1 MNYKY
6 LIAILFACLL
16 IIPFSFASDNQTLL
30 DDGAVS
36 SNENSYYFDASCEND
51 NGNGS
56 LENPYKYLKS
66 DRIRDNSNI
75 YLNDGEYLL
84 DKPAN
89 INNVSIYGSNSQ
101 NTSIIYSGVAFV
113 VSKNLNVE
121 NLTLSK
127 LTIRNSANLI
137 LKNVILEDGRGYNS
151 NRYNNCYGGAI
162 YSSSSNAFVTIDNCT
177 FLNAYTEYGGAIY
190 QDGGKLFIDNSEFI
204 NCSSFNFGGAI
215 AGINTNVRISNSKFS
230 NSSSKKDAGGAV
242 YLKTSSLSASDIQI
256 ENSNSTFGSAICL
269 LKTNSVLSN
278 IKANNNHAQFSGGA
292 IYNIYGEFSLNDSEF
307 TNNTARDGGALFIDN
322 SNNCTLINNAFSYN
336 RASLSG
342 GAAYIFLCNLTE
354 SLNSFSHNHALLDA
368 DIHIS
373 DSLDLTIGSGNYTMY
388 NVNSAQIDV
397 LPSYYSLIDEK
408 LVTPVKDQQTSG
420 NCWAFAPIAVMESC
434 ILKASGDALDL
445 SEENM
450 KNLMALY
457 SDYGWNMNTND
468 GGYDKMGWG
477 YLTSWLGPVLESD
490 DLFDDNSHLSGILN
504 SIGHVQNIIFL
515 YRANYTDNDAIKR
528 ALIQYGAVGTTMY
541 MGGYLNSKNAYYY
554 YKTSD
559 SPNHAVTI
567 VGWDDNFSKNNFA
580 HTPEGD
586 GAWIVKNSWGPGWG
600 NNGYF
605 YVSYYDTRLAQP
617 GLGDVSFAIVL
628 NDTIRLDKNYQ
639 YDIAGMTDY
648 FLNSYSTVWYE
659 NAFRATDD
667 EYLASVSTY
676 FEKVTNWTVSIYVN
690 SILQHIQSGVSN
702 PGYYTINLDNLVP
715 LKTGDLFEVMF
726 KISVDGEASFP
737 ISEIYSLNNLAYS
750 PNVSFV
756 SYDGVKWLDL
766 YDLSFK
772 YSTHWY
778 ESQVAC
784 IKAFTILNPINT
796 TSTISYTIDEVK
808 NINVTVE
815 VLDQYS
821 NPLKSGTVALN
832 INGNVYNLPVKN
844 GIASLST
851 FLNQINI
858 VISALFD
865 ATGYISSNDTVSFNV
880 PKSNL
885 PLVLNVSREL
895 NNVSIDFGSL
905 IDANVTL
912 TVKIN
917 DDVYEICLNDSLKL
931 NDLSNG
937 VYNVSVSIL
946 DEESCW
952 QVDLI
957 DSFVVDIRTVR
968 FISSD
973 LTTTDEDDV
982 LYNITVVDEKGNPL
996 SNKTISITLNETFN
1010 LTSDENGLIQVPI
1023 SLKSG
1028 NYLLY
1033 VDFKGDNDHFKNS
1046 TSFNIFVKCK
1056 LDGNVEIRKYQ
1067 NNANFTIEFSKPI
1080 NATAKLIINTEDYF
1094 VDVRNGSAILNLFDL
1109 KNGAYYVDVLLN
1121 DSYVLDDVSSQF
1133 NIDVTGTRII
1143 LSNVTGVDDE
1153 ITVIS
1158 ACLMDSNS
1166 NPLSNEL
1173 LIFTLGDNVYSNY
1186 TGDDGFAYVNLN
1198 LTAGEHELSIQF
1210 NGNDN
1215 YFDSALT
1222 SRVKIKSR
1230 VVLSLEYDVYQ
1241 NSAVLKVYLSKA
1253 VNDAVVVKVND
1264 ITQFGEVL
1272 YLNNLS
1278 NGIYNVDVSLENAN
1292 DDYVFENIV
1301 ESFAVD
1307 VRNVSFIASDLTTT
1321 DEDDVLYNITVVDE
1335 KGNPLSNKTVTIT
1348 LDETFDFTSDEN
1360 GLIQVPIS
1368 LKSGNYLLYV
1378 DFKGDNNYFKNST
1391 SFNIYV
1397 KCKLK
1402 GNVEVSEYQNN
1413 ANFTFVFSKPINAT
1427 AKVMINNEIYLVDVR
1442 SGNAILHLGDLKN
1455 GAYDV
1460 DVLLDDSYVL
1470 DEVSSQFN
1478 IDVTGTQIIS
1488 SELTLLYQKNN
1499 RYSVTLKDIGGNA
1512 VANQWIKV
1520 EIAGNV
1526 YKILTDSNGQSSIT
1540 FNLSCGDYEVAI
1552 SYSGNKNYFG
1562 STANSTIR
1570 IKTTIIENDSLT
1582 KTYNSKYAIKLLN
1595 TSDATF
1601 ILNGVLY
1608 DVKTDENGFA
1618 YINILEKAGEYKL
1631 TIINN
1636 WNGENITKT
1645 INVVPRLGGNS
1656 DISKYYLGSKNYQ
1669 VCVLNDDGD
1678 IASGVYVKIT
1688 IGGKTYNVKTNKN
1701 GIATLKLTQKPNK
1714 YTITALYN
1722 GFKVSNKV
1730 VIKTTIIT
1738 KNLSKKKAK
1747 TAKFTVKLLNSNG
1760 KILKSKIA
1768 TIKFK
1773 GKTYKVKTNS
1783 KGIAKLTINK
1793 NIKVGKYNIVTSY
1806 GKLTVK
1812 NWVKVT
1818 K

>member
-1 MNYKY
+1 MYK
-6 LIAILFACLL
+6 
-16 IIPFSFASDNQTLL
+16 
-30 DDGAVS
+30 V
-36 SNENSYYFDASCEND
+36 
-51 NGNGS
+51 
-56 LENPYKYLKS
+56 
-66 DRIRDNSNI
+66 
-75 YLNDGEYLL
+75 
-84 DKPAN
+84 
-89 INNVSIYGSNSQ
+89 
-101 NTSIIYSGVAFV
+101 
-113 VSKNLNVE
+113 
-121 NLTLSK
+121 
-127 LTIRNSANLI
+127 
-137 LKNVILEDGRGYNS
+137 
-151 NRYNNCYGGAI
+151 
-162 YSSSSNAFVTIDNCT
+162 
-177 FLNAYTEYGGAIY
+177 
-190 QDGGKLFIDNSEFI
+190 
-204 NCSSFNFGGAI
+204 
-215 AGINTNVRISNSKFS
+215 
-230 NSSSKKDAGGAV
+230 
-242 YLKTSSLSASDIQI
+242 
-256 ENSNSTFGSAICL
+256 NST
-269 LKTNSVLSN
+269 
-278 IKANNNHAQFSGGA
+278 
-292 IYNIYGEFSLNDSEF
+292 
-307 TNNTARDGGALFIDN
+307 
-322 SNNCTLINNAFSYN
+322 
-336 RASLSG
+336 
-342 GAAYIFLCNLTE
+342 
-354 SLNSFSHNHALLDA
+354 
-368 DIHIS
+368 
-373 DSLDLTIGSGNYTMY
+373 
-388 NVNSAQIDV
+388 QIDV

-528 ALIQYGAVGTTMY
+528 AIMQYGAVGTTMY

-554 YKTSD
+554 YGTSE

-567 VGWDDNFSKNNFA
+567 VGWDDNYSKNNFA
-580 HTPEGD
+580 HSAPGD
-586 GAWIVKNSWGPGWG
+586 GAWIVKNSWGPSWG

-605 YVSYYDTRLAQP
+605 YVSYYDTRLSQP
-617 GLGDVSFAIVL
+617 GLWDVSFAIVL

-690 SILQHIQSGVSN
+690 SLLQHTQSGVSN
-702 PGYYTINLDNLVP
+702 PGYYTINLDKLIP

-1046 TSFNIFVKCK
+1046 TSFNIYVKCRLK
-1056 LDGNVEIRKYQ
+1056 GSVEVRKYQ

-1080 NATAKLIINTEDYF
+1080 NDTAKLIINNEDYF

-1109 KNGAYYVDVLLN
+1109 KNGAYDVEVLLD
-1121 DSYVLDDVSSQF
+1121 DSYVLDEVSSQF
-1133 NIDVTGTRII
+1133 NIDVTGTNII
-1143 LSNVTGVDDE
+1143 LSNVAGVDDE
-1153 ITVIS
+1153 VTVIS

-1264 ITQFGEVL
+1264 ITRFGEVI

-1335 KGNPLSNKTVTIT
+1335 KGNTLSNKTVTIT

-1391 SFNIYV
+1391 SFNIFV
-1397 KCKLK
+1397 KCKLD
-1402 GNVEVSEYQNN
+1402 GNVEVRKYQNN
-1413 ANFTFVFSKPINAT
+1413 ANFTIEFSKPINAT
-1427 AKVMINNEIYLVDVR
+1427 AKLIINTEDYFVDVR
-1442 SGNAILHLGDLKN
+1442 NGSAILNLFDLKN
-1455 GAYDV
+1455 GAYYV

-1562 STANSTIR
+1562 STANSTIH

-1618 YINILEKAGEYKL
+1618 YINILEKVGEYKL

-1669 VCVLNDDGD
+1669 VRVLNDDGD

-1688 IGGKTYNVKTNKN
+1688 VGGKTYNVKTNKS
-1701 GIATLKLTQKPNK
+1701 GIATLKLAQKPNK
-1714 YTITALYN
+1714 YTITASYN

>member
-1 MNYKY
+1 MTHK
-6 LIAILFACLL
+6 
-16 IIPFSFASDNQTLL
+16 
-30 DDGAVS
+30 
-36 SNENSYYFDASCEND
+36 
-51 NGNGS
+51 
-56 LENPYKYLKS
+56 
-66 DRIRDNSNI
+66 
-75 YLNDGEYLL
+75 
-84 DKPAN
+84 
-89 INNVSIYGSNSQ
+89 
-101 NTSIIYSGVAFV
+101 
-113 VSKNLNVE
+113 
-121 NLTLSK
+121 
-127 LTIRNSANLI
+127 
-137 LKNVILEDGRGYNS
+137 
-151 NRYNNCYGGAI
+151 
-162 YSSSSNAFVTIDNCT
+162 
-177 FLNAYTEYGGAIY
+177 
-190 QDGGKLFIDNSEFI
+190 
-204 NCSSFNFGGAI
+204 
-215 AGINTNVRISNSKFS
+215 
-230 NSSSKKDAGGAV
+230 
-242 YLKTSSLSASDIQI
+242 
-256 ENSNSTFGSAICL
+256 
-269 LKTNSVLSN
+269 
-278 IKANNNHAQFSGGA
+278 
-292 IYNIYGEFSLNDSEF
+292 
-307 TNNTARDGGALFIDN
+307 
-322 SNNCTLINNAFSYN
+322 
-336 RASLSG
+336 
-342 GAAYIFLCNLTE
+342 
-354 SLNSFSHNHALLDA
+354 
-368 DIHIS
+368 
-373 DSLDLTIGSGNYTMY
+373 
-388 NVNSAQIDV
+388 
-397 LPSYYSLIDEK
+397 
-408 LVTPVKDQQTSG
+408 
-420 NCWAFAPIAVMESC
+420 
-434 ILKASGDALDL
+434 
-445 SEENM
+445 
-450 KNLMALY
+450 
-457 SDYGWNMNTND
+457 
-468 GGYDKMGWG
+468 
-477 YLTSWLGPVLESD
+477 
-490 DLFDDNSHLSGILN
+490 
-504 SIGHVQNIIFL
+504 
-515 YRANYTDNDAIKR
+515 
-528 ALIQYGAVGTTMY
+528 
-541 MGGYLNSKNAYYY
+541 
-554 YKTSD
+554 
-559 SPNHAVTI
+559 
-567 VGWDDNFSKNNFA
+567 
-580 HTPEGD
+580 
-586 GAWIVKNSWGPGWG
+586 

-617 GLGDVSFAIVL
+617 GLWDVSFAIVL

-648 FLNSYSTVWYE
+648 FLNSYNTVWYE

-690 SILQHIQSGVSN
+690 SLLQHTQSGVSN
-702 PGYYTINLDNLVP
+702 PGYYTINLDKLIP

-756 SYDGVKWLDL
+756 SYDGVKWFDL
-766 YDLSFK
+766 YDFSFK

-796 TSTISYTIDEVK
+796 TSTISYTIDESK
-808 NINVTVE
+808 NINITVE

-832 INGNVYNLPVKN
+832 INGNVYDLPVKN

-865 ATGYISSNDTVSFNV
+865 ATGYISSNDSVSFKV
-880 PKSNL
+880 PRSNL

-996 SNKTISITLNETFN
+996 SNKTISITLNETFDF
-1010 LTSDENGLIQVPI
+1010 TSDENGLIQVPI

-1056 LDGNVEIRKYQ
+1056 LDGNVEVRKYQ
-1067 NNANFTIEFSKPI
+1067 NNANFTFEFSKPI

-1109 KNGAYYVDVLLN
+1109 KNGAYYVYVLLN

-1133 NIDVTGTRII
+1133 NIDVTGTGII

-1215 YFDSALT
+1215 YFDFALT

-1241 NSAVLKVYLSKA
+1241 NSTVLKVYLSKA
-1253 VNDAVVVKVND
+1253 VNDTVAVKVND
-1264 ITQFGEVL
+1264 ITRFGEII

-1278 NGIYNVDVSLENAN
+1278 NGIYNVNVSLENSN
-1292 DDYVFENIV
+1292 DDYAFENVID
-1301 ESFAVD
+1301 SFAID
-1307 VRNVSFIASDLTTT
+1307 VRKTEIIA
-1321 DEDDVLYNITVVDE
+1321 
-1335 KGNPLSNKTVTIT
+1335 
-1348 LDETFDFTSDEN
+1348 
-1360 GLIQVPIS
+1360 
-1368 LKSGNYLLYV
+1368 
-1378 DFKGDNNYFKNST
+1378 
-1391 SFNIYV
+1391 
-1397 KCKLK
+1397 
-1402 GNVEVSEYQNN
+1402 
-1413 ANFTFVFSKPINAT
+1413 
-1427 AKVMINNEIYLVDVR
+1427 
-1442 SGNAILHLGDLKN
+1442 
-1455 GAYDV
+1455 
-1460 DVLLDDSYVL
+1460 
-1470 DEVSSQFN
+1470 
-1478 IDVTGTQIIS
+1478 

-1499 RYSVTLKDIGGNA
+1499 QYGVTLKDIDGNA
-1512 VANQWIKV
+1512 VANQWVEV

-1526 YKILTDSNGQSSIT
+1526 YKILTDSNGQASIT
-1540 FNLSCGDYEVAI
+1540 FSLSCGDYAI
-1552 SYSGNKNYFG
+1552 AIGYSGNKNYFG
-1562 STANSTIR
+1562 STANSTIH
-1570 IKTTIIENDSLT
+1570 IKTTIVENDSLT

-1601 ILNGVLY
+1601 ILNGILY

-1618 YINILEKAGEYKL
+1618 YINILENAGEYKL

-1645 INVVPRLGGNS
+1645 INVVPRLSGNS

-1669 VCVLNDDGD
+1669 LRVLNDDGD

-1688 IGGKTYNVKTNKN
+1688 VGGKTYNVKTNKN

-1714 YTITALYN
+1714 YTISASYK

-1738 KNLSKKKAK
+1738 KNLSKKKSK

>member
-1 MNYKY
+1 M
-6 LIAILFACLL
+6 L
-16 IIPFSFASDNQTLL
+16 IIPFSFAGDNQTVLA
-30 DDGAVS
+30 DGTASNGS
-36 SNENSYYFDASCEND
+36 SDWYFDASCEND

-56 LENPYKYLKS
+56 FENPYKYLKS
-66 DRIRDNSNI
+66 DRIKDNSNI
-75 YLNDGEYLL
+75 YLKEGEYVL
-84 DKPAN
+84 DKSKN

-101 NTSIIYSGVAFV
+101 NTSIKYSGVAFV

-137 LKNVILEDGRGYNS
+137 LKNVVLEDGRGYNS

-215 AGINTNVRISNSKFS
+215 AGINTNVRMSNSKFS

-242 YLKTSSLSASDIQI
+242 YLKTSSLSASDILI
-256 ENSNSTFGSAICL
+256 EKSNSTFGSALCL
-269 LKTNSVLSN
+269 LKTKSVLTN

-292 IYNIYGEFSLNDSEF
+292 IYNIYGDFSLNDSEF

-322 SNNCTLINNAFSYN
+322 SNNCTIINNTFNSNA
-336 RASLSG
+336 ASLSG

-354 SLNSFSHNHALLDA
+354 SLNSFANNHALLDR
-368 DIHIS
+368 DIHVS
-373 DSLDLTIGSGNYTMY
+373 NSLDLTIGSGNYIMY
-388 NVNSAQIDV
+388 KVNSTQIDV
-397 LPSYYSLIDEK
+397 LPSYYSLIDEN
-408 LVTPVKDQQTSG
+408 LTTPVKDQQTSG

-528 ALIQYGAVGTTMY
+528 ALMQYGAVGTTMY
-541 MGGYLNSKNAYYY
+541 MAGYLNSNNAYYY
-554 YKTSD
+554 YRTSD
-559 SPNHAVTI
+559 SSNHAVTI

-580 HTPEGD
+580 YTAPGD
-586 GAWIVKNSWGPGWG
+586 GAWIVKNSWGPDWG

-690 SILQHIQSGVSN
+690 SILQHTQSGVSN
-702 PGYYTINLDNLVP
+702 PGYYTINLDKLIP

-726 KISVDGEASFP
+726 NISVEGEASFP

-796 TSTISYTIDEVK
+796 TSTISYVIDDVK
-808 NINVTVE
+808 NINITVK

-821 NPLKSGTVALN
+821 NLLKSGNVVLN
-832 INGNVYNLPVKN
+832 LNGDVYNLPVNN

-851 FLNQINI
+851 FLKQTDV

-865 ATGYISSNDTVSFNV
+865 ATGYISSNDSVSFNV
-880 PKSNL
+880 PKSIL
-885 PLVLNVSREL
+885 PIDLNISRKL
-895 NNVSIDFGSL
+895 NNVSIDFESL
-905 IDANVTL
+905 IDANATL

-917 DDVYEICLNDSLKL
+917 DDVYEVFLNDAL
-931 NDLSNG
+931 NLNNLSNG
-937 VYNVSVSIL
+937 IYNVSVRIL
-946 DEESCW
+946 DDKSCW
-952 QVDLI
+952 QVDLN
-957 DSFVVDIRTVR
+957 DSFDVDIGNVH
-968 FISSD
+968 FIASN
-973 LTTTDEDDV
+973 LTTTDDDNV
-982 LYNITVVDEKGNPL
+982 LYNITLVDGKGNLL
-996 SNKTISITLNETFN
+996 SNKTVTITLNETFN

-1023 SLKSG
+1023 SLQSG
-1028 NYLLY
+1028 NYVLY
-1033 VDFKGDNDHFKNS
+1033 VDFKGDNDYFGNS
-1046 TSFNIFVKCK
+1046 TSFNIYVKCGLK
-1056 LDGNVEIRKYQ
+1056 GSVEVRKYQ

-1080 NATAKLIINTEDYF
+1080 NDTAKLIINNETYF
-1094 VDVRNGSAILNLFDL
+1094 VDVRNGSAILNL
-1109 KNGAYYVDVLLN
+1109 
-1121 DSYVLDDVSSQF
+1121 S
-1133 NIDVTGTRII
+1133 
-1143 LSNVTGVDDE
+1143 
-1153 ITVIS
+1153 
-1158 ACLMDSNS
+1158 
-1166 NPLSNEL
+1166 
-1173 LIFTLGDNVYSNY
+1173 
-1186 TGDDGFAYVNLN
+1186 
-1198 LTAGEHELSIQF
+1198 
-1210 NGNDN
+1210 
-1215 YFDSALT
+1215 
-1222 SRVKIKSR
+1222 
-1230 VVLSLEYDVYQ
+1230 
-1241 NSAVLKVYLSKA
+1241 
-1253 VNDAVVVKVND
+1253 
-1264 ITQFGEVL
+1264 
-1272 YLNNLS
+1272 
-1278 NGIYNVDVSLENAN
+1278 
-1292 DDYVFENIV
+1292 
-1301 ESFAVD
+1301 
-1307 VRNVSFIASDLTTT
+1307 
-1321 DEDDVLYNITVVDE
+1321 
-1335 KGNPLSNKTVTIT
+1335 
-1348 LDETFDFTSDEN
+1348 
-1360 GLIQVPIS
+1360 
-1368 LKSGNYLLYV
+1368 
-1378 DFKGDNNYFKNST
+1378 
-1391 SFNIYV
+1391 
-1397 KCKLK
+1397 
-1402 GNVEVSEYQNN
+1402 
-1413 ANFTFVFSKPINAT
+1413 
-1427 AKVMINNEIYLVDVR
+1427 
-1442 SGNAILHLGDLKN
+1442 DLKN

-1470 DEVSSQFN
+1470 DEVSSQFY
-1478 IDVTGTQIIS
+1478 IDVNETQIILS
-1488 SELTLLYQKNN
+1488 NVTGVDDEVTVIGACLVDSNSNPLSNQLLIFSLGNNVYTKYTDDDGFAYIHLNLTAGEYGLSLQFRGTDNYFDSSSTSRVKIKSRVVLGLESDVYQNSAVLKVYLSKAVNDTVVVKINDITRFGEVIYLNNLSNGIYNVNVSLENANDDYAFENVIDSFAIDVRKTEIIASELTLLYQKNN
-1499 RYSVTLKDIGGNA
+1499 QYGVILKDIDGN
-1512 VANQWIKV
+1512 VVGNQWIEV
-1520 EIAGNV
+1520 EIAGNA
-1526 YKILTDSNGQSSIT
+1526 YKILTDSNGQASIT
-1540 FNLSCGDYEVAI
+1540 FNLSCGDYAVSI
-1552 SYSGNKNYFG
+1552 NYSGNKNYFG
-1562 STANSTIR
+1562 STANSTIH
-1570 IKTTIIENDSLT
+1570 IKTTIIENDSST

-1595 TSDATF
+1595 TSDATV
-1601 ILNGVLY
+1601 ILNNVLY
-1608 DVKTDENGFA
+1608 NVKTDKNGFI
-1618 YINILEKAGEYKL
+1618 YIDILKKVGKYSL
-1631 TIINN
+1631 TVINN
-1636 WNGENITKT
+1636 WNGENTTKT
-1645 INVVPRLGGNS
+1645 INIVPRISGNS

-1669 VCVLNDDGD
+1669 VRVFNDDGN

-1714 YTITALYN
+1714 YTITASYK

-1738 KNLSKKKAK
+1738 KNLSKKKSK

-1760 KILKSKIA
+1760 KILKSKIV

-1793 NIKVGKYNIVTSY
+1793 NIKVGKYNILTSY

-1812 NWVKVT
+1812 NWVRVT

>member
-6 LIAILFACLL
+6 LIIILFAFLL
-16 IIPFSFASDNQTLL
+16 IIPFSFAGDNQTVLA
-30 DDGAVS
+30 DGTASNGS
-36 SNENSYYFDASCEND
+36 SDWYFDASCEND

-56 LENPYKYLKS
+56 FENPYKYLKS
-66 DRIRDNSNI
+66 DRIKDNSNI
-75 YLNDGEYLL
+75 YLKEGEYVL
-84 DKPAN
+84 DKSKN

-101 NTSIIYSGVAFV
+101 NTSIKYSGVAFV

-137 LKNVILEDGRGYNS
+137 LKNVVLEDGRGYNS

-215 AGINTNVRISNSKFS
+215 AGINTNVRMSNSKFS

-242 YLKTSSLSASDIQI
+242 YLKTSSLSASDILI
-256 ENSNSTFGSAICL
+256 EKSNSTFGSALCL
-269 LKTNSVLSN
+269 LKTKSVLTN

-292 IYNIYGEFSLNDSEF
+292 IYNIYGDFSLNDSEF

-322 SNNCTLINNAFSYN
+322 SNNCTIINNTFNSNA
-336 RASLSG
+336 ASLSG

-354 SLNSFSHNHALLDA
+354 SLNSFANNHALLDR
-368 DIHIS
+368 DIHVS
-373 DSLDLTIGSGNYTMY
+373 NSLDLTIGSGNYIMY
-388 NVNSAQIDV
+388 KVNSTQIDV
-397 LPSYYSLIDEK
+397 LPSYYSLIDEN
-408 LVTPVKDQQTSG
+408 LTTPVKDQQTSG

-457 SDYGWNMNTND
+457 SDYGWDMNTND
-468 GGYDKMGWG
+468 GGYDNMGWG

-528 ALIQYGAVGTTMY
+528 ALMQYGAVGTTMY
-541 MGGYLNSKNAYYY
+541 MAGYLNSNNAYYY
-554 YKTSD
+554 YRTSD
-559 SPNHAVTI
+559 SSNHAVTI

-586 GAWIVKNSWGPGWG
+586 GAWIVKNSWGPDWG

-690 SILQHIQSGVSN
+690 SILQHTQSGVSN
-702 PGYYTINLDNLVP
+702 PGYYTINLDKLIP

-726 KISVDGEASFP
+726 NISVEGEASFP

-796 TSTISYTIDEVK
+796 TSTISYVIDDVK
-808 NINVTVE
+808 NINITVK

-821 NPLKSGTVALN
+821 NLLKSGNVVLN
-832 INGNVYNLPVKN
+832 LNGDVYNLPVNN

-851 FLNQINI
+851 FLKQTDV

-865 ATGYISSNDTVSFNV
+865 ATGYISSNDSVSFNV
-880 PKSNL
+880 PKSIL
-885 PLVLNVSREL
+885 PIDLNISRKL
-895 NNVSIDFGSL
+895 NNVSIDFESL

-917 DDVYEICLNDSLKL
+917 DDVYEVFLNDAL
-931 NDLSNG
+931 NLNNLSNG
-937 VYNVSVSIL
+937 IYNVSVRIL
-946 DEESCW
+946 DDKSCW
-952 QVDLI
+952 QVDLN
-957 DSFVVDIRTVR
+957 DSFDVDIGNVH
-968 FISSD
+968 FIASD
-973 LTTTDEDDV
+973 LTTTDDDNV
-982 LYNITVVDEKGNPL
+982 LYNITLVDGKGNLL
-996 SNKTISITLNETFN
+996 SNKTVTITLNETFN

-1023 SLKSG
+1023 SLQSG
-1028 NYLLY
+1028 NYVLY
-1033 VDFKGDNDHFKNS
+1033 VDFKGDNDYFGNS
-1046 TSFNIFVKCK
+1046 TSFNIYVKCRLK
-1056 LDGNVEIRKYQ
+1056 GSVEVRKYQ

-1080 NATAKLIINTEDYF
+1080 NDTAKLIINNETYF
-1094 VDVRNGSAILNLFDL
+1094 VDVRNGSAILNL
-1109 KNGAYYVDVLLN
+1109 
-1121 DSYVLDDVSSQF
+1121 S
-1133 NIDVTGTRII
+1133 
-1143 LSNVTGVDDE
+1143 
-1153 ITVIS
+1153 
-1158 ACLMDSNS
+1158 
-1166 NPLSNEL
+1166 
-1173 LIFTLGDNVYSNY
+1173 
-1186 TGDDGFAYVNLN
+1186 
-1198 LTAGEHELSIQF
+1198 
-1210 NGNDN
+1210 
-1215 YFDSALT
+1215 
-1222 SRVKIKSR
+1222 
-1230 VVLSLEYDVYQ
+1230 
-1241 NSAVLKVYLSKA
+1241 
-1253 VNDAVVVKVND
+1253 
-1264 ITQFGEVL
+1264 
-1272 YLNNLS
+1272 
-1278 NGIYNVDVSLENAN
+1278 
-1292 DDYVFENIV
+1292 
-1301 ESFAVD
+1301 
-1307 VRNVSFIASDLTTT
+1307 
-1321 DEDDVLYNITVVDE
+1321 
-1335 KGNPLSNKTVTIT
+1335 
-1348 LDETFDFTSDEN
+1348 
-1360 GLIQVPIS
+1360 
-1368 LKSGNYLLYV
+1368 
-1378 DFKGDNNYFKNST
+1378 
-1391 SFNIYV
+1391 
-1397 KCKLK
+1397 
-1402 GNVEVSEYQNN
+1402 
-1413 ANFTFVFSKPINAT
+1413 
-1427 AKVMINNEIYLVDVR
+1427 
-1442 SGNAILHLGDLKN
+1442 DLKN

-1470 DEVSSQFN
+1470 DEVSSQFY
-1478 IDVTGTQIIS
+1478 IDVNETQIILS
-1488 SELTLLYQKNN
+1488 NVTGVDDEVTVIGACLVDSNSNPLSNQLLIFSLGNNVYTKYTDDDGFAYIHLNLTAGEYGLSLQFRGTDNYFDSSSTSRVKIKSRVVLGLESDVYQNSAVLKVYLSKAVNDTVVVKINDITRFGEVIYLNNLSNGIYNVNVSLENANDDYAFENVIDSFAIDVRKTEIIASELTLLYQKNN
-1499 RYSVTLKDIGGNA
+1499 QYGVILKDIDGN
-1512 VANQWIKV
+1512 VVGNQWVEV
-1520 EIAGNV
+1520 EIAGNA
-1526 YKILTDSNGQSSIT
+1526 YKILTDSNGQASIT
-1540 FNLSCGDYEVAI
+1540 FNLSCGDYAVSI
-1552 SYSGNKNYFG
+1552 NYSGNKNYFG
-1562 STANSTIR
+1562 STANSTIH
-1570 IKTTIIENDSLT
+1570 IKTTIIENDSST

-1595 TSDATF
+1595 TSDATV
-1601 ILNGVLY
+1601 ILNNVLY
-1608 DVKTDENGFA
+1608 NVKTDKNGFI
-1618 YINILEKAGEYKL
+1618 YIDILKKVGKYSL
-1631 TIINN
+1631 TVINN
-1636 WNGENITKT
+1636 WNGENTTKT
-1645 INVVPRLGGNS
+1645 INIVPRISGNS

-1669 VCVLNDDGD
+1669 VRVFNDDGN

-1714 YTITALYN
+1714 YTITASYK
-1722 GFKVSNKV
+1722 GVKVSNKV

-1738 KNLSKKKAK
+1738 KNLSKKKSK

-1760 KILKSKIA
+1760 KILKSKIV

-1793 NIKVGKYNIVTSY
+1793 NIKVGKYNILTSY

-1812 NWVKVT
+1812 NWVRVT

>member
-1 MNYKY
+1 M
-6 LIAILFACLL
+6 
-16 IIPFSFASDNQTLL
+16 
-30 DDGAVS
+30 
-36 SNENSYYFDASCEND
+36 
-51 NGNGS
+51 
-56 LENPYKYLKS
+56 
-66 DRIRDNSNI
+66 
-75 YLNDGEYLL
+75 
-84 DKPAN
+84 
-89 INNVSIYGSNSQ
+89 
-101 NTSIIYSGVAFV
+101 
-113 VSKNLNVE
+113 
-121 NLTLSK
+121 
-127 LTIRNSANLI
+127 
-137 LKNVILEDGRGYNS
+137 
-151 NRYNNCYGGAI
+151 
-162 YSSSSNAFVTIDNCT
+162 
-177 FLNAYTEYGGAIY
+177 
-190 QDGGKLFIDNSEFI
+190 
-204 NCSSFNFGGAI
+204 
-215 AGINTNVRISNSKFS
+215 
-230 NSSSKKDAGGAV
+230 
-242 YLKTSSLSASDIQI
+242 
-256 ENSNSTFGSAICL
+256 
-269 LKTNSVLSN
+269 
-278 IKANNNHAQFSGGA
+278 
-292 IYNIYGEFSLNDSEF
+292 
-307 TNNTARDGGALFIDN
+307 
-322 SNNCTLINNAFSYN
+322 
-336 RASLSG
+336 
-342 GAAYIFLCNLTE
+342 
-354 SLNSFSHNHALLDA
+354 
-368 DIHIS
+368 
-373 DSLDLTIGSGNYTMY
+373 
-388 NVNSAQIDV
+388 
-397 LPSYYSLIDEK
+397 
-408 LVTPVKDQQTSG
+408 
-420 NCWAFAPIAVMESC
+420 
-434 ILKASGDALDL
+434 
-445 SEENM
+445 
-450 KNLMALY
+450 
-457 SDYGWNMNTND
+457 
-468 GGYDKMGWG
+468 
-477 YLTSWLGPVLESD
+477 
-490 DLFDDNSHLSGILN
+490 
-504 SIGHVQNIIFL
+504 
-515 YRANYTDNDAIKR
+515 
-528 ALIQYGAVGTTMY
+528 
-541 MGGYLNSKNAYYY
+541 
-554 YKTSD
+554 TSD

-690 SILQHIQSGVSN
+690 SLLQHTQSGVSN

-756 SYDGVKWLDL
+756 SYDGVKWFDL
-766 YDLSFK
+766 YDFSFK

-796 TSTISYTIDEVK
+796 TSTISYTIDEAK

-865 ATGYISSNDTVSFNV
+865 ATGYISSNDSVSFKV

-895 NNVSIDFGSL
+895 NNVSIDFESL

-937 VYNVSVSIL
+937 VYNVSVIIL

-952 QVDLI
+952 QVDLN
-957 DSFVVDIRTVR
+957 DSFVVDIRNVS
-968 FISSD
+968 FIASD

-996 SNKTISITLNETFN
+996 SNKTVTVTLDETFGF
-1010 LTSDENGLIQVPI
+1010 TSDENGLIQVPI

-1056 LDGNVEIRKYQ
+1056 LDGNVEVRKYQ
-1067 NNANFTIEFSKPI
+1067 NNANFTFEFSKPI
-1080 NATAKLIINTEDYF
+1080 NATAKVMINNEIYLI
-1094 VDVRNGSAILNLFDL
+1094 DVRNGNAILNLFDL

-1186 TGDDGFAYVNLN
+1186 TGDDGFVYVNLN

-1253 VNDAVVVKVND
+1253 VNDTVVVKVND
-1264 ITQFGEVL
+1264 ITQFGEII

-1278 NGIYNVDVSLENAN
+1278 NGIYNVNVSLENAN
-1292 DDYVFENIV
+1292 DDYAFENVID
-1301 ESFAVD
+1301 SFA
-1307 VRNVSFIASDLTTT
+1307 
-1321 DEDDVLYNITVVDE
+1321 
-1335 KGNPLSNKTVTIT
+1335 
-1348 LDETFDFTSDEN
+1348 
-1360 GLIQVPIS
+1360 
-1368 LKSGNYLLYV
+1368 
-1378 DFKGDNNYFKNST
+1378 
-1391 SFNIYV
+1391 
-1397 KCKLK
+1397 
-1402 GNVEVSEYQNN
+1402 
-1413 ANFTFVFSKPINAT
+1413 
-1427 AKVMINNEIYLVDVR
+1427 
-1442 SGNAILHLGDLKN
+1442 
-1455 GAYDV
+1455 
-1460 DVLLDDSYVL
+1460 
-1470 DEVSSQFN
+1470 
-1478 IDVTGTQIIS
+1478 IDVKKTEIIA

-1499 RYSVTLKDIGGNA
+1499 RYSVTLKDIDGNA
-1512 VANQWIKV
+1512 VANQWIEV

-1540 FNLSCGDYEVAI
+1540 FNLSCGDYAVAI

-1618 YINILEKAGEYKL
+1618 YINILEKVGEYKL

-1669 VCVLNDDGD
+1669 VRVLNDDGD
-1678 IASGVYVKIT
+1678 IASDVYVKIT
-1688 IGGKTYNVKTNKN
+1688 VGGKTYNVKTNKN
-1701 GIATLKLTQKPNK
+1701 GIATFKLTQKPNK
-1714 YTITALYN
+1714 YTITASYN

-1768 TIKFK
+1768 AIKFK

-1812 NWVKVT
+1812 NWVRVT

>member
-30 DDGAVS
+30 DGGAVS

-75 YLNDGEYLL
+75 YLKDGEYLL

-256 ENSNSTFGSAICL
+256 ENSNSTFGSALCL

-278 IKANNNHAQFSGGA
+278 IKANNNRAQFSGGA

-322 SNNCTLINNAFSYN
+322 SDKCTIINNAFSYN
-336 RASLSG
+336 GALISG

-388 NVNSAQIDV
+388 KVNSTQIDV

-528 ALIQYGAVGTTMY
+528 AIMQYGAVGTTMY

-554 YKTSD
+554 YGTSE

-567 VGWDDNFSKNNFA
+567 VGWDDNYSKNNFA
-580 HTPEGD
+580 HSAPGD
-586 GAWIVKNSWGPGWG
+586 GAWIVKNSWGPSWG

-605 YVSYYDTRLAQP
+605 YVSYYDTRLSQP
-617 GLGDVSFAIVL
+617 GLWDVSFAIVL

-690 SILQHIQSGVSN
+690 SLLQHTQSGVSN
-702 PGYYTINLDNLVP
+702 PGYYTINLDKLIP

-1056 LDGNVEIRKYQ
+1056 LDGNVEVRKYQ
-1067 NNANFTIEFSKPI
+1067 NNANFTFEFSKPI

-1094 VDVRNGSAILNLFDL
+1094 VDVRNGSAILNLFD
-1109 KNGAYYVDVLLN
+1109 

-1264 ITQFGEVL
+1264 ITRFGEVI

-1321 DEDDVLYNITVVDE
+1321 DEDDVLYNIAVVDE
-1335 KGNPLSNKTVTIT
+1335 KGNTLSNKTVTIT

-1391 SFNIYV
+1391 SFNIFV
-1397 KCKLK
+1397 KCKLD
-1402 GNVEVSEYQNN
+1402 GNVEVRKYQNN
-1413 ANFTFVFSKPINAT
+1413 ANFTIEFSKPINAT
-1427 AKVMINNEIYLVDVR
+1427 AKLIINTEDYFVDVR
-1442 SGNAILHLGDLKN
+1442 NGSAILNLFD
-1455 GAYDV
+1455 
-1460 DVLLDDSYVL
+1460 
-1470 DEVSSQFN
+1470 QFN

-1562 STANSTIR
+1562 STANSTIH

-1618 YINILEKAGEYKL
+1618 YINILEKVGEYKL

-1669 VCVLNDDGD
+1669 VRVLNDDGD

-1688 IGGKTYNVKTNKN
+1688 VGGKTYNVKTNKS
-1701 GIATLKLTQKPNK
+1701 GIATLKLAQKPNK
-1714 YTITALYN
+1714 YTITASYN

>member
-1 MNYKY
+1 
-6 LIAILFACLL
+6 
-16 IIPFSFASDNQTLL
+16 
-30 DDGAVS
+30 
-36 SNENSYYFDASCEND
+36 
-51 NGNGS
+51 
-56 LENPYKYLKS
+56 
-66 DRIRDNSNI
+66 
-75 YLNDGEYLL
+75 
-84 DKPAN
+84 
-89 INNVSIYGSNSQ
+89 
-101 NTSIIYSGVAFV
+101 
-113 VSKNLNVE
+113 
-121 NLTLSK
+121 
-127 LTIRNSANLI
+127 
-137 LKNVILEDGRGYNS
+137 
-151 NRYNNCYGGAI
+151 
-162 YSSSSNAFVTIDNCT
+162 
-177 FLNAYTEYGGAIY
+177 
-190 QDGGKLFIDNSEFI
+190 
-204 NCSSFNFGGAI
+204 
-215 AGINTNVRISNSKFS
+215 
-230 NSSSKKDAGGAV
+230 
-242 YLKTSSLSASDIQI
+242 
-256 ENSNSTFGSAICL
+256 
-269 LKTNSVLSN
+269 
-278 IKANNNHAQFSGGA
+278 
-292 IYNIYGEFSLNDSEF
+292 
-307 TNNTARDGGALFIDN
+307 
-322 SNNCTLINNAFSYN
+322 
-336 RASLSG
+336 
-342 GAAYIFLCNLTE
+342 
-354 SLNSFSHNHALLDA
+354 
-368 DIHIS
+368 
-373 DSLDLTIGSGNYTMY
+373 
-388 NVNSAQIDV
+388 
-397 LPSYYSLIDEK
+397 
-408 LVTPVKDQQTSG
+408 
-420 NCWAFAPIAVMESC
+420 
-434 ILKASGDALDL
+434 
-445 SEENM
+445 
-450 KNLMALY
+450 
-457 SDYGWNMNTND
+457 
-468 GGYDKMGWG
+468 
-477 YLTSWLGPVLESD
+477 
-490 DLFDDNSHLSGILN
+490 
-504 SIGHVQNIIFL
+504 
-515 YRANYTDNDAIKR
+515 
-528 ALIQYGAVGTTMY
+528 
-541 MGGYLNSKNAYYY
+541 
-554 YKTSD
+554 
-559 SPNHAVTI
+559 
-567 VGWDDNFSKNNFA
+567 
-580 HTPEGD
+580 
-586 GAWIVKNSWGPGWG
+586 
-600 NNGYF
+600 
-605 YVSYYDTRLAQP
+605 
-617 GLGDVSFAIVL
+617 
-628 NDTIRLDKNYQ
+628 
-639 YDIAGMTDY
+639 
-648 FLNSYSTVWYE
+648 
-659 NAFRATDD
+659 
-667 EYLASVSTY
+667 
-676 FEKVTNWTVSIYVN
+676 
-690 SILQHIQSGVSN
+690 
-702 PGYYTINLDNLVP
+702 
-715 LKTGDLFEVMF
+715 VMF

-766 YDLSFK
+766 YDFSFK

-796 TSTISYTIDEVK
+796 TSTISYTIDEAK

-821 NPLKSGTVALN
+821 NPLKSGNVALN

-865 ATGYISSNDTVSFNV
+865 ATGYISSNDSVSFKV
-880 PKSNL
+880 PRSNL

-996 SNKTISITLNETFN
+996 SNKTISITLNETFDF
-1010 LTSDENGLIQVPI
+1010 TSDENGLIQVPI

-1056 LDGNVEIRKYQ
+1056 LDGNVEVRKYQ
-1067 NNANFTIEFSKPI
+1067 NNANFTFEFSKPI

-1109 KNGAYYVDVLLN
+1109 KNGAYYVYVLLN

-1133 NIDVTGTRII
+1133 NIDVTGTGII

-1215 YFDSALT
+1215 YFDFALT

-1241 NSAVLKVYLSKA
+1241 NSTVLKVYLSKA
-1253 VNDAVVVKVND
+1253 VNDTVAVKVND
-1264 ITQFGEVL
+1264 ITRFGEII

-1278 NGIYNVDVSLENAN
+1278 NGIYNVNVSLENSN
-1292 DDYVFENIV
+1292 DDYAFENVID
-1301 ESFAVD
+1301 SFAID
-1307 VRNVSFIASDLTTT
+1307 VRKTEIIA
-1321 DEDDVLYNITVVDE
+1321 
-1335 KGNPLSNKTVTIT
+1335 
-1348 LDETFDFTSDEN
+1348 
-1360 GLIQVPIS
+1360 
-1368 LKSGNYLLYV
+1368 
-1378 DFKGDNNYFKNST
+1378 
-1391 SFNIYV
+1391 
-1397 KCKLK
+1397 
-1402 GNVEVSEYQNN
+1402 
-1413 ANFTFVFSKPINAT
+1413 
-1427 AKVMINNEIYLVDVR
+1427 
-1442 SGNAILHLGDLKN
+1442 
-1455 GAYDV
+1455 
-1460 DVLLDDSYVL
+1460 
-1470 DEVSSQFN
+1470 
-1478 IDVTGTQIIS
+1478 

-1499 RYSVTLKDIGGNA
+1499 QYGVTLKDIDGNA
-1512 VANQWIKV
+1512 VANQWVEV

-1526 YKILTDSNGQSSIT
+1526 YKILTDSNGQASIT
-1540 FNLSCGDYEVAI
+1540 FSLSCGDYAI
-1552 SYSGNKNYFG
+1552 AIGYSGNKNYFG
-1562 STANSTIR
+1562 STANSTIH
-1570 IKTTIIENDSLT
+1570 IKTTIVENDSLT

-1601 ILNGVLY
+1601 ILNGILY

-1618 YINILEKAGEYKL
+1618 YINILENAGEYKL

-1645 INVVPRLGGNS
+1645 INVVPRLSGNS

-1669 VCVLNDDGD
+1669 LRVLNDDGD

-1688 IGGKTYNVKTNKN
+1688 VGGKTYNVKTNKN

-1714 YTITALYN
+1714 YTISASYK

-1738 KNLSKKKAK
+1738 KNLSKKKSK

>member
-162 YSSSSNAFVTIDNCT
+162 YSSNSNAFVTIDNCT

-215 AGINTNVRISNSKFS
+215 AGINTNVRISNSKFL

-242 YLKTSSLSASDIQI
+242 YLKTSSLSASVIQI
-256 ENSNSTFGSAICL
+256 ENSNSTFGSALCL

-322 SNNCTLINNAFSYN
+322 SNKCTLINNAFSYN
-336 RASLSG
+336 SASLSG

-420 NCWAFAPIAVMESC
+420 NCWAFAPIAVLESC

-528 ALIQYGAVGTTMY
+528 AIMQYGAVGTTMY

-586 GAWIVKNSWGPGWG
+586 GAWIVKNSWGSGWG
-600 NNGYF
+600 NKGYF

-628 NDTIRLDKNYQ
+628 NDTIRLDKK
-639 YDIAGMTDY
+639 
-648 FLNSYSTVWYE
+648 YE

-690 SILQHIQSGVSN
+690 SILQHTQSSVSN
-702 PGYYTINLDNLVP
+702 PGYYTINLDKLIP

-796 TSTISYTIDEVK
+796 TSTISYVIDDVK
-808 NINVTVE
+808 NINITVK

-821 NPLKSGTVALN
+821 NPLKSGNVVLN
-832 INGNVYNLPVKN
+832 INGNVYNLAVKN

-858 VISALFD
+858 VISALFN
-865 ATGYISSNDTVSFNV
+865 ATGYISSNDIVSFSV
-880 PKSNL
+880 PRSNL

-895 NNVSIDFGSL
+895 NNVSIDFESL

-917 DDVYEICLNDSLKL
+917 DDIYEIYLNDSLKL
-931 NDLSNG
+931 NSLSNG
-937 VYNVSVSIL
+937 LYNVSVSIL

-952 QVDLI
+952 QVDLN
-957 DSFVVDIRTVR
+957 DKFVVDIRNVS
-968 FISSD
+968 FIASD

-996 SNKTISITLNETFN
+996 SNKTITITLGETFDF
-1010 LTSDENGLIQVPI
+1010 TSNENGLIQVPI

-1033 VDFKGDNDHFKNS
+1033 VDFKGDNDFFKNS
-1046 TSFNIFVKCK
+1046 TSFNIFVKSK
-1056 LDGNVEIRKYQ
+1056 LDGNVEVRKYQ
-1067 NNANFTIEFSKPI
+1067 NNANFTIDFSKPI
-1080 NATAKLIINTEDYF
+1080 NDTAKVMINNETYL
-1094 VDVRNGSAILNLFDL
+1094 VDVRSGNAILHLGDL
-1109 KNGAYYVDVLLN
+1109 KNGAYDVDVLLN
-1121 DSYVLDDVSSQF
+1121 DSYVLEEVSSQF
-1133 NIDVTGTRII
+1133 YIDVNETHII

-1153 ITVIS
+1153 VTVIS

-1166 NPLSNEL
+1166 NPLSNKL
-1173 LIFTLGDNVYSNY
+1173 LIFSLGNNVYTKY
-1186 TGDDGFAYVNLN
+1186 TDNDGFAYVNLN
-1198 LTAGEHELSIQF
+1198 LAAGVHELSIQF

-1215 YFDSALT
+1215 YFDSDLT

-1253 VNDAVVVKVND
+1253 VNDTVAVKVND
-1264 ITQFGEVL
+1264 ITRFGEII

-1278 NGIYNVDVSLENAN
+1278 NGIYNVNVSLENAN
-1292 DDYVFENIV
+1292 DDYAFENVID
-1301 ESFAVD
+1301 SFAID
-1307 VRNVSFIASDLTTT
+1307 VRKTEIIA
-1321 DEDDVLYNITVVDE
+1321 
-1335 KGNPLSNKTVTIT
+1335 
-1348 LDETFDFTSDEN
+1348 
-1360 GLIQVPIS
+1360 
-1368 LKSGNYLLYV
+1368 
-1378 DFKGDNNYFKNST
+1378 
-1391 SFNIYV
+1391 
-1397 KCKLK
+1397 
-1402 GNVEVSEYQNN
+1402 
-1413 ANFTFVFSKPINAT
+1413 
-1427 AKVMINNEIYLVDVR
+1427 
-1442 SGNAILHLGDLKN
+1442 
-1455 GAYDV
+1455 
-1460 DVLLDDSYVL
+1460 
-1470 DEVSSQFN
+1470 
-1478 IDVTGTQIIS
+1478 

-1499 RYSVTLKDIGGNA
+1499 QYGVTLKDIDGNA
-1512 VANQWIKV
+1512 VANQWVEV
-1520 EIAGNV
+1520 EIEGNV
-1526 YKILTDSNGQSSIT
+1526 YKILTDSNGQASIT
-1540 FNLSCGDYEVAI
+1540 FSLSCGDYAVAI
-1552 SYSGNKNYFG
+1552 GYSGNKNYFG
-1562 STANSTIR
+1562 STANSTIH

-1618 YINILEKAGEYKL
+1618 YINILEKVGEYKL

-1645 INVVPRLGGNS
+1645 INVVPRLSGNS

-1669 VCVLNDDGD
+1669 VRVLNDDGD
-1678 IASGVYVKIT
+1678 IASDVYVKIT
-1688 IGGKTYNVKTNKN
+1688 VGGKTYNVKTNKN
-1701 GIATLKLTQKPNK
+1701 GIATFKLTQKPNK
-1714 YTITALYN
+1714 YTITVSYN

-1738 KNLSKKKAK
+1738 KNLSKKKSK

-1793 NIKVGKYNIVTSY
+1793 NIKVGKYNVVTSY

>member
-30 DDGAVS
+30 DGGAVS

-75 YLNDGEYLL
+75 YLKDGEYLL

-256 ENSNSTFGSAICL
+256 ENSNSTFGSALCL

-278 IKANNNHAQFSGGA
+278 IKANNNRAQFSGGA

-322 SNNCTLINNAFSYN
+322 SDKCTIINNAFSYN
-336 RASLSG
+336 GALISG

-388 NVNSAQIDV
+388 KVNSTQIDV

-528 ALIQYGAVGTTMY
+528 AIMQYGAVGTTMY

-554 YKTSD
+554 YGTSE

-567 VGWDDNFSKNNFA
+567 VGWDDNYSKNNFA
-580 HTPEGD
+580 HSAPGD
-586 GAWIVKNSWGPGWG
+586 GAWIVKNSWGPSWG

-605 YVSYYDTRLAQP
+605 YVSYYDTRLSQP
-617 GLGDVSFAIVL
+617 GLWDVSFAIVL

-690 SILQHIQSGVSN
+690 SLLQHTQSGVSN
-702 PGYYTINLDNLVP
+702 PGYYTINLDKLIP

-1056 LDGNVEIRKYQ
+1056 LDGNVEVRKYQ
-1067 NNANFTIEFSKPI
+1067 NNANFTFEFSKPI

-1094 VDVRNGSAILNLFDL
+1094 VDVRNGSAILNLFD
-1109 KNGAYYVDVLLN
+1109 
-1121 DSYVLDDVSSQF
+1121 
-1133 NIDVTGTRII
+1133 IDVTGTRII

-1264 ITQFGEVL
+1264 ITRFGEVI

-1321 DEDDVLYNITVVDE
+1321 DEDDVLYNIAVVDE
-1335 KGNPLSNKTVTIT
+1335 KGNTLSNKTVTIT

-1391 SFNIYV
+1391 SFNIFV
-1397 KCKLK
+1397 KCKLD
-1402 GNVEVSEYQNN
+1402 GNVEVRKYQNN
-1413 ANFTFVFSKPINAT
+1413 ANFTIEFSKPINAT
-1427 AKVMINNEIYLVDVR
+1427 AKLIINTEDYFVDVR
-1442 SGNAILHLGDLKN
+1442 NGSAILNLFD
-1455 GAYDV
+1455 
-1460 DVLLDDSYVL
+1460 
-1470 DEVSSQFN
+1470 

-1562 STANSTIR
+1562 STANSTIH

-1618 YINILEKAGEYKL
+1618 YINILEKVGEYKL

-1669 VCVLNDDGD
+1669 VRVLNDDGD

-1688 IGGKTYNVKTNKN
+1688 VGGKTYNVKTNKS
-1701 GIATLKLTQKPNK
+1701 GIATLKLAQKPNK
-1714 YTITALYN
+1714 YTITASYN

>member
-30 DDGAVS
+30 DGGAVS

-162 YSSSSNAFVTIDNCT
+162 YSSNSNAFVTIDNCT

-256 ENSNSTFGSAICL
+256 ENSNSTFGSALCL

-322 SNNCTLINNAFSYN
+322 SDKCTIINNAFSYN
-336 RASLSG
+336 GALISG

-388 NVNSAQIDV
+388 KVNSTQIDV

-528 ALIQYGAVGTTMY
+528 AIMQYGAVGTTMY

-586 GAWIVKNSWGPGWG
+586 GAWIVKNSWGSGWG

-617 GLGDVSFAIVL
+617 GLWDVSFAIVL

-796 TSTISYTIDEVK
+796 TSTISYTIDEAK

-865 ATGYISSNDTVSFNV
+865 ATGYISSNDSVSFKV

-895 NNVSIDFGSL
+895 NNVSIDFKSL

-917 DDVYEICLNDSLKL
+917 DDVYEVFLDDALNL
-931 NDLSNG
+931 NNLSNG
-937 VYNVSVSIL
+937 IYNVSVSIL

-952 QVDLI
+952 QVDLN
-957 DSFVVDIRTVR
+957 DSFVVDIRNVS
-968 FISSD
+968 FIASD

-996 SNKTISITLNETFN
+996 SNKTVTVTLNETFD

-1067 NNANFTIEFSKPI
+1067 NNANFTFEFSKPI
-1080 NATAKLIINTEDYF
+1080 NATAKVMINNEIYL
-1094 VDVRNGSAILNLFDL
+1094 VDVRNGNAILNLFDL

-1121 DSYVLDDVSSQF
+1121 DSYVLDDVSYETQ
-1133 NIDVTGTRII
+1133 II

-1153 ITVIS
+1153 VTIIS

-1173 LIFTLGDNVYSNY
+1173 LIFTLGDNVYTKY
-1186 TGDDGFAYVNLN
+1186 TDDDGFAYIHLN

-1253 VNDAVVVKVND
+1253 VNDTVVVKVND
-1264 ITQFGEVL
+1264 ITQFGEII

-1278 NGIYNVDVSLENAN
+1278 NGIYNVNVSLENAN
-1292 DDYVFENIV
+1292 DDYAFENVID
-1301 ESFAVD
+1301 SFA
-1307 VRNVSFIASDLTTT
+1307 
-1321 DEDDVLYNITVVDE
+1321 
-1335 KGNPLSNKTVTIT
+1335 
-1348 LDETFDFTSDEN
+1348 
-1360 GLIQVPIS
+1360 
-1368 LKSGNYLLYV
+1368 
-1378 DFKGDNNYFKNST
+1378 
-1391 SFNIYV
+1391 
-1397 KCKLK
+1397 
-1402 GNVEVSEYQNN
+1402 
-1413 ANFTFVFSKPINAT
+1413 
-1427 AKVMINNEIYLVDVR
+1427 
-1442 SGNAILHLGDLKN
+1442 
-1455 GAYDV
+1455 
-1460 DVLLDDSYVL
+1460 
-1470 DEVSSQFN
+1470 
-1478 IDVTGTQIIS
+1478 IDVKKTEIIA

-1499 RYSVTLKDIGGNA
+1499 QYDVTLKDIDGNA
-1512 VANQWIKV
+1512 VANQWIEV

-1540 FNLSCGDYEVAI
+1540 FNLSCGDYAVAI

-1645 INVVPRLGGNS
+1645 INVVPRLSGNS

-1669 VCVLNDDGD
+1669 VRVLNDDGD
-1678 IASGVYVKIT
+1678 IASDVYVKIT
-1688 IGGKTYNVKTNKN
+1688 VGGKTYNVKTNKN

-1714 YTITALYN
+1714 YTITASYN

-1738 KNLSKKKAK
+1738 KNLSKKKSK

-1793 NIKVGKYNIVTSY
+1793 NIKVGKYNVVTSY

>member
-6 LIAILFACLL
+6 LIIILFAFLL
-16 IIPFSFASDNQTLL
+16 IIPFSFAGDNQTVLA
-30 DDGAVS
+30 DGTASNGS
-36 SNENSYYFDASCEND
+36 SDWYFDASCEND

-56 LENPYKYLKS
+56 FENPYKYLKS
-66 DRIRDNSNI
+66 DRIKDNSNI
-75 YLNDGEYLL
+75 YLKEGEYVL
-84 DKPAN
+84 DKSKN
-89 INNVSIYGSNSQ
+89 INNVSVYGSNSQ
-101 NTSIIYSGVAFV
+101 NTSIKYSGVAFV

-137 LKNVILEDGRGYNS
+137 LKNVVLEDGRGYNS

-215 AGINTNVRISNSKFS
+215 AGINTNVRMSNSKFS

-242 YLKTSSLSASDIQI
+242 YLKTSSLSASDILI
-256 ENSNSTFGSAICL
+256 EKSNSTFGSALCL
-269 LKTNSVLSN
+269 LKTKSVLTN

-292 IYNIYGEFSLNDSEF
+292 IYNIYGDFSLNDSEF

-322 SNNCTLINNAFSYN
+322 SNNCTIINNTFNSNA
-336 RASLSG
+336 ASLSG

-354 SLNSFSHNHALLDA
+354 SLNSFANNHALLDR
-368 DIHIS
+368 DIHVS
-373 DSLDLTIGSGNYTMY
+373 NSLDLTIGSGNYIMY
-388 NVNSAQIDV
+388 KVNSTQIDV
-397 LPSYYSLIDEK
+397 LPSYYSLIDEN
-408 LVTPVKDQQTSG
+408 LTTPVKDQQTSG

-457 SDYGWNMNTND
+457 SDYGWDMNTND
-468 GGYDKMGWG
+468 GGYDNMGWG

-528 ALIQYGAVGTTMY
+528 ALMQYGAVGTTMY
-541 MGGYLNSKNAYYY
+541 MAGYLNSNNAYYY
-554 YKTSD
+554 YRTSD
-559 SPNHAVTI
+559 SSNHAVTI

-580 HTPEGD
+580 YTAPGD
-586 GAWIVKNSWGPGWG
+586 GAWIVKNSWGPDWG

-690 SILQHIQSGVSN
+690 SILQHTQSGVSN
-702 PGYYTINLDNLVP
+702 PGYYTINLDKLIP

-726 KISVDGEASFP
+726 NISVEGEASFP

-796 TSTISYTIDEVK
+796 TSTISYVIDDVK
-808 NINVTVE
+808 NINITVK

-821 NPLKSGTVALN
+821 NLLKSGNVVLN
-832 INGNVYNLPVKN
+832 LNGDVYNLPVNN

-851 FLNQINI
+851 FLKQTDV

-865 ATGYISSNDTVSFNV
+865 ATGYISSNDSVSFNV
-880 PKSNL
+880 PKSIL
-885 PLVLNVSREL
+885 PIDLNISRKL
-895 NNVSIDFGSL
+895 NNVSIDFESL

-917 DDVYEICLNDSLKL
+917 DDVYEVFLNDAL
-931 NDLSNG
+931 NLNNLSNG
-937 VYNVSVSIL
+937 IYNISVRIL
-946 DEESCW
+946 DDKSCW
-952 QVDLI
+952 QVDLN
-957 DSFVVDIRTVR
+957 DSFDVDIGNVH
-968 FISSD
+968 FIASD
-973 LTTTDEDDV
+973 LTTTDDDNV
-982 LYNITVVDEKGNPL
+982 LYNITLVDGKGNLL
-996 SNKTISITLNETFN
+996 SNKTVTITLNETFN

-1023 SLKSG
+1023 SLQSG
-1028 NYLLY
+1028 NYVLY
-1033 VDFKGDNDHFKNS
+1033 VDFKGDNDYFGNS
-1046 TSFNIFVKCK
+1046 TSFNIYVKCGLK
-1056 LDGNVEIRKYQ
+1056 GSVEVRKYQ

-1080 NATAKLIINTEDYF
+1080 NDTAKLIINNETYF
-1094 VDVRNGSAILNLFDL
+1094 VDVRNGSAILNL
-1109 KNGAYYVDVLLN
+1109 
-1121 DSYVLDDVSSQF
+1121 S
-1133 NIDVTGTRII
+1133 
-1143 LSNVTGVDDE
+1143 
-1153 ITVIS
+1153 
-1158 ACLMDSNS
+1158 
-1166 NPLSNEL
+1166 
-1173 LIFTLGDNVYSNY
+1173 
-1186 TGDDGFAYVNLN
+1186 
-1198 LTAGEHELSIQF
+1198 
-1210 NGNDN
+1210 
-1215 YFDSALT
+1215 
-1222 SRVKIKSR
+1222 
-1230 VVLSLEYDVYQ
+1230 
-1241 NSAVLKVYLSKA
+1241 
-1253 VNDAVVVKVND
+1253 
-1264 ITQFGEVL
+1264 
-1272 YLNNLS
+1272 
-1278 NGIYNVDVSLENAN
+1278 
-1292 DDYVFENIV
+1292 
-1301 ESFAVD
+1301 
-1307 VRNVSFIASDLTTT
+1307 
-1321 DEDDVLYNITVVDE
+1321 
-1335 KGNPLSNKTVTIT
+1335 
-1348 LDETFDFTSDEN
+1348 
-1360 GLIQVPIS
+1360 
-1368 LKSGNYLLYV
+1368 
-1378 DFKGDNNYFKNST
+1378 
-1391 SFNIYV
+1391 
-1397 KCKLK
+1397 
-1402 GNVEVSEYQNN
+1402 
-1413 ANFTFVFSKPINAT
+1413 
-1427 AKVMINNEIYLVDVR
+1427 
-1442 SGNAILHLGDLKN
+1442 DLKN

-1470 DEVSSQFN
+1470 DEVSSQFY
-1478 IDVTGTQIIS
+1478 IDVNETQIILS
-1488 SELTLLYQKNN
+1488 NVTGVDDEVTVIGACLVDSNSNPLSNQLLIFSLGNNVYTKYTDDDGFAYIHLNLTAGEYGLSLQFRGTDNYFDSSSTSRVKIKSRVVLGLESDVYQNSAVLKVYLSKAVNDTVVVKINDITRFGEVIYLNNLSNGIYNVNVSLENANDDYAFENVIDSFAIDVRKTEIIASELTLLYQKNN
-1499 RYSVTLKDIGGNA
+1499 QYGVILKDIDGN
-1512 VANQWIKV
+1512 VVGNQWIEV
-1520 EIAGNV
+1520 EIAGNA
-1526 YKILTDSNGQSSIT
+1526 YKILTDSNGQASIT
-1540 FNLSCGDYEVAI
+1540 FNLSCGDYAVSI
-1552 SYSGNKNYFG
+1552 NYSGNKNYFG
-1562 STANSTIR
+1562 STANSTIH
-1570 IKTTIIENDSLT
+1570 IKTTIIENDSST

-1595 TSDATF
+1595 TSDATV
-1601 ILNGVLY
+1601 ILNNVLY
-1608 DVKTDENGFA
+1608 NVKTDKNGFI
-1618 YINILEKAGEYKL
+1618 YIDILKKVGKYSL
-1631 TIINN
+1631 TVINN
-1636 WNGENITKT
+1636 WNGENTTKT
-1645 INVVPRLGGNS
+1645 INIVPRISGNS

-1669 VCVLNDDGD
+1669 VRVFNDDGN

-1714 YTITALYN
+1714 YTITASYK

-1738 KNLSKKKAK
+1738 KNLSKKKSK

-1760 KILKSKIA
+1760 KILKSKIV

-1793 NIKVGKYNIVTSY
+1793 NIKVGKYNILTSY

-1812 NWVKVT
+1812 NWVRVT

>member
-1 MNYKY
+1 M
-6 LIAILFACLL
+6 
-16 IIPFSFASDNQTLL
+16 Q
-30 DDGAVS
+30 
-36 SNENSYYFDASCEND
+36 
-51 NGNGS
+51 
-56 LENPYKYLKS
+56 
-66 DRIRDNSNI
+66 
-75 YLNDGEYLL
+75 
-84 DKPAN
+84 
-89 INNVSIYGSNSQ
+89 
-101 NTSIIYSGVAFV
+101 
-113 VSKNLNVE
+113 
-121 NLTLSK
+121 
-127 LTIRNSANLI
+127 
-137 LKNVILEDGRGYNS
+137 
-151 NRYNNCYGGAI
+151 
-162 YSSSSNAFVTIDNCT
+162 
-177 FLNAYTEYGGAIY
+177 
-190 QDGGKLFIDNSEFI
+190 
-204 NCSSFNFGGAI
+204 
-215 AGINTNVRISNSKFS
+215 
-230 NSSSKKDAGGAV
+230 
-242 YLKTSSLSASDIQI
+242 
-256 ENSNSTFGSAICL
+256 
-269 LKTNSVLSN
+269 
-278 IKANNNHAQFSGGA
+278 
-292 IYNIYGEFSLNDSEF
+292 
-307 TNNTARDGGALFIDN
+307 
-322 SNNCTLINNAFSYN
+322 
-336 RASLSG
+336 
-342 GAAYIFLCNLTE
+342 
-354 SLNSFSHNHALLDA
+354 
-368 DIHIS
+368 
-373 DSLDLTIGSGNYTMY
+373 
-388 NVNSAQIDV
+388 
-397 LPSYYSLIDEK
+397 
-408 LVTPVKDQQTSG
+408 
-420 NCWAFAPIAVMESC
+420 
-434 ILKASGDALDL
+434 
-445 SEENM
+445 
-450 KNLMALY
+450 
-457 SDYGWNMNTND
+457 
-468 GGYDKMGWG
+468 
-477 YLTSWLGPVLESD
+477 
-490 DLFDDNSHLSGILN
+490 
-504 SIGHVQNIIFL
+504 
-515 YRANYTDNDAIKR
+515 
-528 ALIQYGAVGTTMY
+528 
-541 MGGYLNSKNAYYY
+541 
-554 YKTSD
+554 
-559 SPNHAVTI
+559 
-567 VGWDDNFSKNNFA
+567 
-580 HTPEGD
+580 HT
-586 GAWIVKNSWGPGWG
+586 
-600 NNGYF
+600 
-605 YVSYYDTRLAQP
+605 
-617 GLGDVSFAIVL
+617 
-628 NDTIRLDKNYQ
+628 
-639 YDIAGMTDY
+639 
-648 FLNSYSTVWYE
+648 
-659 NAFRATDD
+659 
-667 EYLASVSTY
+667 
-676 FEKVTNWTVSIYVN
+676 
-690 SILQHIQSGVSN
+690 QSGVSN
-702 PGYYTINLDNLVP
+702 PGYYTINLDKLIP

-996 SNKTISITLNETFN
+996 SNKTVTITLDETFDF
-1010 LTSDENGLIQVPI
+1010 TSDENGLIQVPI

-1056 LDGNVEIRKYQ
+1056 LDGNVEVRKYQ
-1067 NNANFTIEFSKPI
+1067 NNANFTFEFSKPI

-1264 ITQFGEVL
+1264 ITRFGEVI

-1378 DFKGDNNYFKNST
+1378 DFKGDNDHFKNST
-1391 SFNIYV
+1391 SFNIFV
-1397 KCKLK
+1397 KCKLD
-1402 GNVEVSEYQNN
+1402 GNVEVRKYQNN
-1413 ANFTFVFSKPINAT
+1413 ANFTFEFSKPINAT
-1427 AKVMINNEIYLVDVR
+1427 AKLIINTEDYFVDVR
-1442 SGNAILHLGDLKN
+1442 NGSAILNLFDLKN
-1455 GAYDV
+1455 GAYYV

-1562 STANSTIR
+1562 STANSTIH

-1618 YINILEKAGEYKL
+1618 YINILEKVGEYKL

-1669 VCVLNDDGD
+1669 VRVLNDDGD

-1688 IGGKTYNVKTNKN
+1688 VGGKTYNVKTNKS
-1701 GIATLKLTQKPNK
+1701 GIATLKLAQKPNK
-1714 YTITALYN
+1714 YTITASYN

>member
-30 DDGAVS
+30 DGGAVS

-322 SNNCTLINNAFSYN
+322 SDKCTIINNAFSYN
-336 RASLSG
+336 GASLSG

-368 DIHIS
+368 DIRIS

-388 NVNSAQIDV
+388 KVNSTQIDV

-515 YRANYTDNDAIKR
+515 YRGCYTDNDAIKR
-528 ALIQYGAVGTTMY
+528 AIMQYGAVGTTMY
-541 MGGYLNSKNAYYY
+541 MGGYLKSNAYYY

-586 GAWIVKNSWGPGWG
+586 GAWIVKNSWGSNWG

-617 GLGDVSFAIVL
+617 GLWDVSFAIVL

-648 FLNSYSTVWYE
+648 FLNSYNTVWYE

-690 SILQHIQSGVSN
+690 SLLQHTQSGVSN
-702 PGYYTINLDNLVP
+702 PGYYTINLDKLIP

-796 TSTISYTIDEVK
+796 TSTISYVIDDVK
-808 NINVTVE
+808 NINITVK

-821 NPLKSGTVALN
+821 NPLKSGNVVLN
-832 INGNVYNLPVKN
+832 INGNVYNLAVKN

-858 VISALFD
+858 VISALFN
-865 ATGYISSNDTVSFNV
+865 ATGYISSNDIVSFSV
-880 PKSNL
+880 PRSNL

-895 NNVSIDFGSL
+895 NNVSIDFESL

-917 DDVYEICLNDSLKL
+917 DDIYEICLNDSLKL
-931 NDLSNG
+931 NSLSNG
-937 VYNVSVSIL
+937 LYNVSVSIL

-952 QVDLI
+952 QVDLN
-957 DSFVVDIRTVR
+957 DKFVVDIRNVS
-968 FISSD
+968 FIASD
-973 LTTTDEDDV
+973 LTTTDEDDI

-996 SNKTISITLNETFN
+996 SNKTITITLGETFDF
-1010 LTSDENGLIQVPI
+1010 TSNENGLIQVPI

-1033 VDFKGDNDHFKNS
+1033 VDFKGDNDFFKNS
-1046 TSFNIFVKCK
+1046 TSFNIFVKSK
-1056 LDGNVEIRKYQ
+1056 LDGNVEVRKYQ
-1067 NNANFTIEFSKPI
+1067 NNANFTFEFSKPI
-1080 NATAKLIINTEDYF
+1080 NTTAKVMINNETYL
-1094 VDVRNGSAILNLFDL
+1094 VDVRNGNAILNLGDL
-1109 KNGAYYVDVLLN
+1109 KNGAYDVDVLLN
-1121 DSYVLDDVSSQF
+1121 DSYVLEEVSSQF
-1133 NIDVTGTRII
+1133 YIDVNETHII

-1153 ITVIS
+1153 VTVIS

-1166 NPLSNEL
+1166 NPLSNKL
-1173 LIFTLGDNVYSNY
+1173 LIFSLGNNVYTKY
-1186 TGDDGFAYVNLN
+1186 TDDDGFAYVNLN
-1198 LTAGEHELSIQF
+1198 LTAGVHELSIQF

-1253 VNDAVVVKVND
+1253 VNDTVAVKVND
-1264 ITQFGEVL
+1264 ITRFGEII

-1278 NGIYNVDVSLENAN
+1278 NGIYNVNVSLENSN
-1292 DDYVFENIV
+1292 DDYAFENVID
-1301 ESFAVD
+1301 SFAID
-1307 VRNVSFIASDLTTT
+1307 VRKTEIIA
-1321 DEDDVLYNITVVDE
+1321 
-1335 KGNPLSNKTVTIT
+1335 
-1348 LDETFDFTSDEN
+1348 
-1360 GLIQVPIS
+1360 
-1368 LKSGNYLLYV
+1368 
-1378 DFKGDNNYFKNST
+1378 
-1391 SFNIYV
+1391 
-1397 KCKLK
+1397 
-1402 GNVEVSEYQNN
+1402 
-1413 ANFTFVFSKPINAT
+1413 
-1427 AKVMINNEIYLVDVR
+1427 
-1442 SGNAILHLGDLKN
+1442 
-1455 GAYDV
+1455 
-1460 DVLLDDSYVL
+1460 
-1470 DEVSSQFN
+1470 
-1478 IDVTGTQIIS
+1478 

-1499 RYSVTLKDIGGNA
+1499 QYGVTLKDINGNV
-1512 VANQWIKV
+1512 VANQWIEV

-1526 YKILTDSNGQSSIT
+1526 YKILTDSNGQASIT
-1540 FNLSCGDYEVAI
+1540 FNLSCGDYAVAI
-1552 SYSGNKNYFG
+1552 SYSGNKNCFG
-1562 STANSTIR
+1562 STANSTIH

-1601 ILNGVLY
+1601 ILNGILY

-1618 YINILEKAGEYKL
+1618 YINILEKVGEYKL

-1669 VCVLNDDGD
+1669 VRVLNDDGD

-1688 IGGKTYNVKTNKN
+1688 VGGKTYNVKTNKN
-1701 GIATLKLTQKPNK
+1701 GIATFKLTQKPNK
-1714 YTITALYN
+1714 YTITASYK

-1738 KNLSKKKAK
+1738 KNLSKKKSK